1 MADALFEFL
10 LGKLDSLIEKKL
22 GLICGVDKEM
32 KRLQSLLSTIQAVL
46 KDAEEKQIKDE
57 AVRDWLRKLK
67 ATAYKVDDI
76 LDDCATEAARLE
88 SNGQNSCLTNK
99 VPTSFFSSL
108 RPHNILFRCKIG
120 SRMRDIRERLDDIA
134 KERSN
139 FHLIEGGTE
148 RRPDVRD
155 NHQTGSVLTQSRVYG
170 RVEDK
175 ERIVECLVEKVSGFD
190 GVSVYPIVGLGGL
203 GKTTLAQTVFND
215 ERIGSHFELRIWV
228 CVSEDFSVRRIIKA
242 IIESATRAAC
252 ADLQLDPLQKRLQE
266 ILNGKRYLLV
276 LDDVWNEDQEKW
288 NSLKSVLACGS
299 RGASIIVTTRI
310 KMVASFM
317 GTMPLHQLS
326 GLTEDDCW
334 SLFKELAFGHGT
346 EERPNL
352 VELGKKIVKKCGGV
366 PLAVKSLG
374 SMMSYRRDESQWL
387 SVVESELWNLP
398 QPENSILPA
407 LRLSYS
413 NLPSKL
419 RQCFAFCAIFPKDF
433 VIEKEFLIQLWMA
446 SGFIPFSGSLDPEDI
461 GNEFCNE
468 LCWRS
473 FLEDLGQ
480 DDFGFSKGFK
490 MHDLVHDLAQYIME
504 DECLTQNIE
513 SSANVSKRTS
523 HISWIDDFPKQ
534 FISVDALYQFETL
547 RTFLV
552 LSTYWDPSYASSI
565 DFSRLISLRVFHAN
579 EKAGE
584 ELSSSIGCL
593 THLSKGGRY
602 SLPSTE
608 IQMLPKSIC
617 TLYNLQTLNLNECH
631 YLRELPE
638 HMNRLKNLRHLYL
651 DECWQLS
658 QMPPRIGQ
666 ISCLKTLTCFIV
678 GKKRGCRLEEL
689 KGLNLGGMLHI
700 RKLQSVE
707 NPQDAKEANLVEKRN
722 LRKLYLS
729 WTDNDSNFPS
739 QEHTEKVLEALK
751 PHANLVEFVI
761 LGYNGAKFP
770 FWMGDNILNNVVS
783 IKLEHCH
790 NCSQLPP
797 LAVLPSLRTL
807 RLYKMSQVMYI
818 DDHFQSGGTTI
829 GFPSLQS
836 LTIQDL
842 PTLQGF
848 SREGG
853 RELLPC
859 LTSLNIVRCPKLSL
873 PYLPSVER
881 LGVSFCNE
889 VVLGSISNLKSLI
902 SLSVSDNSELSYL
915 PHGMLLNLT
924 SLKELYI
931 SYFSKLKCLPT
942 ELFSLIALETLRIWE
957 CDEFESFPEQG
968 MEGLKCLKYLDI
980 HDCRKFTSLTE
991 GIQHLSCLETLT
1003 LRRCPKLV
1011 ALPNGIKY
1019 LTSLHKL
1026 QLSGSTELAV
1036 LPDALRYV
1044 PALQFLSIF
1053 FCPNLASLPHCNT
1066 TVSALSYLYIHF
1078 LLSSLQTL
1086 RIGYCEKLTSLPASI
1101 QGLKNL
1107 QELYIDGCLELV
1119 KRCEKETG
1127 EDWYKISHIP
1137 DVYLDVD

>member
-10 LGKLDSLIEKKL
+10 LGKLDSLIQKEV
-22 GLICGVDKEM
+22 GLIWGVDREM

-46 KDAEEKQIKDE
+46 EDAEEKQLKE
-57 AVRDWLRKLK
+57 KALRDWLRKLK
-67 ATAYKVDDI
+67 AAAYKVDDI
-76 LDDCATEAARLE
+76 LDECATEAALLE
-88 SNGQNSCLTNK
+88 SNGQNSSLTNK
-99 VPTSFFSSL
+99 VRTSFFSSL
-108 RPHNILFRCKIG
+108 RPRNILFRRKIG
-120 SRMRDIRERLDDIA
+120 SRMRDIRERLDEIA
-134 KERSN
+134 EERSK

-148 RRPDVRD
+148 RRSAVIANR
-155 NHQTGSVLTQSRVYG
+155 QTGSVPPSRVYG
-170 RVEDK
+170 RDEDK

-215 ERIGSHFELRIWV
+215 ERIRSHFELRIWV

-242 IIESATRAAC
+242 IIESANRAAC
-252 ADLQLDPLQKRLQE
+252 EDLELDPL
-266 ILNGKRYLLV
+266 YLLV
-276 LDDVWNEDQEKW
+276 LDDVWNEYPEKW
-288 NSLKSVLACGS
+288 DSLKSVLACGL

-310 KMVASFM
+310 TTVASFM

-334 SLFKELAFGHGT
+334 SLFKERAFRQVT

-352 VELGKKIVKKCGGV
+352 VELGKEIVKKCGGV

-374 SMMSYRRDESQWL
+374 SMMSGKSDESQWL
-387 SVVESELWNLP
+387 SVVKSELWTLP
-398 QPENSILPA
+398 PPENSILPA
-407 LRLSYS
+407 LRLSYY
-413 NLPSKL
+413 NLPSEL

-446 SGFIPFSGSLDPEDI
+446 SGFIPFSGK
-461 GNEFCNE
+461 
-468 LCWRS
+468 
-473 FLEDLGQ
+473 DLGE

-490 MHDLVHDLAQYIME
+490 MHDLVHDLAQSIME

-513 SSANVSKRTS
+513 NSANVSKRTS
-523 HISWIDDFPKQ
+523 HISWIDYLPKR

-552 LSTYWDPSYASSI
+552 LSKSWDPSYASSI

-579 EKAGE
+579 EDAG

-593 THLSKGGRY
+593 THLRY
-602 SLPSTE
+602 LKLPSTE

-617 TLYNLQTLNLNECH
+617 TLYNLQTLNLNNC
-631 YLRELPE
+631 YCLRELPE
-638 HMNRLKNLRHLYL
+638 HMNRLKNLRHFYL
-651 DECWQLS
+651 DGCTQLS

-700 RKLQSVE
+700 RNLQSVE

-722 LRKLYLS
+722 LRKLHLF
-729 WTDNDSNFPS
+729 WTNYYDEDDDNNLPS
-739 QEHTEKVLEALK
+739 QEHAEKVLEALK
-751 PHANLVEFVI
+751 PHANLVRFRI
-761 LGYNGAKFP
+761 SGYNGAKFP
-770 FWMGDNILNNVVS
+770 FWMDDKILNNVVT
-783 IKLEHCH
+783 IKLEDCR

-797 LAVLPSLRTL
+797 LALLPSLRTL
-807 RLYKMSQVMYI
+807 WLYKMSQVMYI

-842 PTLQGF
+842 PSLQGF

-853 RELLPC
+853 RELLPR
-859 LTSLNIVRCPKLSL
+859 LTSLKIEGCPKLSL

-881 LGVSFCNE
+881 LEVSDCNE

-902 SLSVSDNSELSYL
+902 SLSVSYNEGELNYL

-924 SLKELYI
+924 SLKELTI
-931 SYFSKLKCLPT
+931 SRFRKLKCLPT
-942 ELFSLIALETLRIWE
+942 ELFSLIALETLRIWD

-968 MEGLKCLKYLDI
+968 MEGLKCLKYLTLGY
-980 HDCRKFTSLTE
+980 CRKFTSLTE

-1003 LRRCPKLV
+1003 IWRCPELV
-1011 ALPNGIKY
+1011 ALPDGIKF

-1026 QLSGSTELAV
+1026 QLLGSTKLVV
-1036 LPDALRYV
+1036 LPEALRYV
-1044 PALQFLSIF
+1044 PALQSLWIDE
-1053 FCPNLASLPHCNT
+1053 CPNLASLPHWLGDLT
-1066 TVSALSYLYIHF
+1066 
-1078 LLSSLQTL
+1078 SLQTL
-1086 RIGYCEKLTSLPASI
+1086 RIRYCEKLTSLPASI

-1107 QELYIDGCLELV
+1107 QELYIKRCPELV

-1137 DVYLDVD
+1137 DVYLVVD